1 MKEAALIFLNDLVKL
16 KVEEKILF
24 YTDKGTD
31 PGIAFTLH
39 ESANDMGA
47 KSEVFELDSSLSLP
61 DMAHVLTEKIE
72 RDSFDIICELSGQYF
87 YQTTAWQRAL
97 QLGARLYS
105 LGGLKVDDF
114 IRCVG
119 KADHTLMHEF
129 GVNLREIIGKAKSV
143 QIITEKGTDI
153 RFDMNI
159 GLIHRIIAK
168 LTGKQ
173 RPYAYVTPP
182 SGKLS
187 HDVPA
192 TFLGGQIAFNGIP
205 ETIEGTAVIDGYVW
219 PPKEIGHVDEPIHLK
234 IRRGRVTDVISNSS
248 KAKLFADW
256 INGKENHIK
265 HFCVGFHP
273 YAKLSG
279 TLVEVERVFG
289 YITVGI
295 GEYPFHTDGV
305 MIDPTLLL
313 NRKIVEKE
321 GSFIHK
327 KLSMLEKGLR
337 AGEYGERQGNSA

>member
-1 MKEAALIFLNDLVKL
+1 MKKTALIFLKDLVNL
-16 KVEEKILF
+16 KVGENILF
-24 YTDKGTD
+24 YTDKGSD
-31 PGIAFTLH
+31 SGIALTLH
-39 ESANDMGA
+39 ESAKDIGA
-47 KSEVFELDSSLSLP
+47 KSEVFELDACLSLP
-61 DMAHVLTEKIE
+61 EMAHALTEKIE
-72 RDSFDIICELSGQYF
+72 RDSFDVMCELSEQYF

-105 LGGLKVDDF
+105 LGGLKADDF

-129 GVNLREIIGKAKSV
+129 GVNLREVIGKAKSV

-153 RFDMNI
+153 RLDMNI
-159 GLIHRIIAK
+159 GLVHRIIAK

-205 ETIEGTAVIDGYVW
+205 ETIEGIAVIDGYVW
-219 PPKEIGHVDEPIHLK
+219 PPKEIGHVDEPICLK
-234 IRRGRVTDVISNSS
+234 IKRGRVTDVNSNSYKS
-248 KAKLFADW
+248 RVFADW
-256 INGKENHIK
+256 LNGKENQIK

-279 TLVEVERVFG
+279 TLVEAERVFG
-289 YITVGI
+289 YISVGI

-313 NRKIVEKE
+313 NRKIIEKD

-327 KLSMLEKGLR
+327 KLSILEKDLIQKEL
-337 AGEYGERQGNSA
+337 A